1 MQGYL
6 WAAKSKNAQDG
17 KLDEKDSKVE
27 WLAKPNYEKVIELG
41 EQDRENNKKE
51 LSEAYYYMVSYYLT
65 KQDIPK
71 GKEALKKILEINPD
85 DKDANETLKSLNQP
99 VQQKPKKK

>member
-1 MQGYL
+1 
-6 WAAKSKNAQDG
+6 
-17 KLDEKDSKVE
+17 LDEKDSKVE
-27 WLAKPNYEKVIELG
+27 WLAKPTYEKVIELG

-51 LSEAYYYMVSYYLT
+51 LTESYQYMVSYYFT

-85 DKDANETLKSLNQP
+85 DKDAKETLKSLDQP
-99 VQQKPKKK
+99 TPQQKPKKKVG